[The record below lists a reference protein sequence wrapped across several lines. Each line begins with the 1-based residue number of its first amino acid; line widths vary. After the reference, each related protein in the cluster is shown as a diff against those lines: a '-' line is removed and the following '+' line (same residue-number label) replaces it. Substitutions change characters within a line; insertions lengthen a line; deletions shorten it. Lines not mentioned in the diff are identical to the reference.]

1 MGQSSQSSTDIQQ
14 ADFNRKEEAG
24 RKLAKRLNSDFEAV
38 TELDQIQN
46 KEVRDAIAAGHEV
59 PGWIEIGKDGKKKIF
74 MYLPHVRD
82 TYDAEKTIA
91 HETIGHQGLRELLGE
106 KGYKSYCR
114 ALLYDL
120 KNPELEKYWMENLAK
135 NGFDTYRTIDE
146 FLAEAAEKGYGDLSM
161 WQKVKESLTDALRSV
176 GFTMSPSI
184 SDVKYMVWLS
194 KHNLEKGN
202 IMNQVE
208 REALLYKLGKERYEA
223 KVRNGEFG
231 YDQSIEGVSSVPY
244 FPGEGKTLF
253 RHTPS
258 VKNQRRNYERALK
271 RMGYVWKEAHIDA
284 MQSAIELMRSISG
297 MKKIEDI
304 PSAENFVL
312 LENQMSSKE
321 E

>member
-24 RKLAKRLNSDFEAV
+24 RKLAKKLNSDFEAV

-91 HETIGHQGLRELLGE
+91 HEVIGHQGMRDPLGE

-120 KNPELEKYWMENLAK
+120 KDPELQKYWMENLAK
-135 NGFDTYRTIDE
+135 NSFDTYRTIDE

-161 WQKVKESLTDALRSV
+161 WQKVKNAMTDALRSA

-184 SDVKYMVWLS
+184 ADVKYMVWLS
-194 KHNLEKGN
+194 KHNLS
-202 IMNQVE
+202 
-208 REALLYKLGKERYEA
+208 RWLP
-223 KVRNGEFG
+223 RNF
-231 YDQSIEGVSSVPY
+231 
-244 FPGEGKTLF
+244 
-253 RHTPS
+253 
-258 VKNQRRNYERALK
+258 
-271 RMGYVWKEAHIDA
+271 
-284 MQSAIELMRSISG
+284 
-297 MKKIEDI
+297 
-304 PSAENFVL
+304 
-312 LENQMSSKE
+312 
-321 E
+321 